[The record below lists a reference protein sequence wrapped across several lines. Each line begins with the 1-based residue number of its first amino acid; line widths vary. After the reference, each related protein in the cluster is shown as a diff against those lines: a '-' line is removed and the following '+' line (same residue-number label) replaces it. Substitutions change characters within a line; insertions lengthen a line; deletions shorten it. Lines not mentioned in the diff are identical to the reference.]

1 MLYIIL
7 SNVFIFQN
15 VVSRGIPNP
24 YNDMSLT
31 FKDIAWLKKVSGL
44 PVIVKGIL
52 SPDDARLAVEH
63 GAAAILVSNHGGRQ
77 LDTVPATVT
86 FYKWIILISNLF
98 CLWQK
103 NCSIFLEISKW
114 IAGNMFNNKQT
125 AYGYLYC
132 FIMFNWKMLQVMMA
146 CNIVHSDNRN
156 SNVMYLASSPFKS
169 WFVCHY
175 QNWRTFVAEP
185 H

>member
-86 FYKWIILISNLF
+86 FYMWIILISNLF
-98 CLWQK
+98 CL
-103 NCSIFLEISKW
+103 
-114 IAGNMFNNKQT
+114 
-125 AYGYLYC
+125 
-132 FIMFNWKMLQVMMA
+132 
-146 CNIVHSDNRN
+146 
-156 SNVMYLASSPFKS
+156 
-169 WFVCHY
+169 
-175 QNWRTFVAEP
+175 
-185 H
+185 